1 MVRLG
6 AEYTSTSG
14 SWLRIERRLII
25 SRVMGYLLRQMSVKR
40 LSGFFRML
48 RQFLRSDSRD
58 QDLSILM
65 TPGQSVESYLSMLF

>member
-1 MVRLG
+1 M
-6 AEYTSTSG
+6 
-14 SWLRIERRLII
+14 

-58 QDLSILM
+58 GFIDLDDSRA
-65 TPGQSVESYLSMLF
+65 VR